1 MRDYPYKYCH
11 DKIYFNGKLLFERHN
26 SEWVD
31 EGDRYFHCNSPMQIV
46 MALLRI
52 VEDMDREIKD
62 LKNSTEQE

>member
-11 DKIYFNGKLLFERHN
+11 DKVYLNGELLFQRYN

-31 EGDRYFHCNSPMQIV
+31 DGDRNFYCNSPMQLV
-46 MALLRI
+46 MALLKI

-62 LKNSTEQE
+62 LKNIVEQD